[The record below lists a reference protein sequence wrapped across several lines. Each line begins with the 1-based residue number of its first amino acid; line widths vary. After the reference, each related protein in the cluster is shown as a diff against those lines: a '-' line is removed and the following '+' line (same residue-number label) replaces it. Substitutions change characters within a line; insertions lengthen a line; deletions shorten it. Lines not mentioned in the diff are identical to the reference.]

1 MVKNSEIDVLETGH
15 GPLVV
20 LLHSSVAGARQ
31 WRKLMERLAS
41 TYHVKAVNLF
51 GYGRTPAWTA
61 DRPQTLA
68 DQAAL
73 VDAVVPAGAH
83 DIALVGHSFGGSVA
97 MRVAADLGRRVSG
110 LVLLEPNPF
119 SILRDHGRV
128 EAFAEAMRLRDIVRM
143 HGTRGEWAAAAEKFA
158 DYWGGAGT
166 WAATGPERRA
176 AFAEGLKPNF
186 HEWDAIMN
194 DTTSLQDWAERLPQS
209 TLVIHDANTARPIR
223 EIVALMGAA
232 TPWQVT
238 TIPDGGHMAPLTHP
252 EIVNPLVADFLDRCN
267 DYRASFP
274 PERPLSGSDDC

>member
-1 MVKNSEIDVLETGH
+1 MMKGSEIDVLEAGH

-20 LLHSSVAGARQ
+20 LVHSSVAGARQ

-41 TYHVKAVNLF
+41 RYHVIAVNLF

-73 VDAVVPAGAH
+73 VEAVVPTGAH

-97 MRVAADLGRRVSG
+97 MRVAADLGGRAST

-119 SILRDHGRV
+119 SILRAYGRDA
-128 EAFAEAMRLRDIVRM
+128 AFAEATRLRDIVRM
-143 HGTRGEWAAAAEKFA
+143 YGAKGEWAAAAEKFA

-166 WAATGPERRA
+166 WAATGPERRT

-194 DTTSLQDWAERLPQS
+194 DTTSLQDWVECLPQS

-223 EIVALMGAA
+223 EIVALMSVA

-238 TIPDGGHMAPLTHP
+238 AIPHGGHMAPLTHP
-252 EIVNPLVADFLDRCN
+252 DLVNPLVADFLDRCN
-267 DYRASFP
+267 DYRPLRS